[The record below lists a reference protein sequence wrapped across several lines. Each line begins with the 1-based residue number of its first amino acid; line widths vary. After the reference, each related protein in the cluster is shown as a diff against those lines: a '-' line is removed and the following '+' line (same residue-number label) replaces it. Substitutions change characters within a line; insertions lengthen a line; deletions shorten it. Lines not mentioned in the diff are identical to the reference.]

1 MKIISFLMN
10 FFKRGEKKESYLYID
25 HLEMLKNINTYF
37 NNFKELKTYLQLVL
51 EANNKKDMMDINKM
65 FVISETTLKAT
76 TMQDFFSGEDIFKC
90 LQTLK
95 DYKLLLTEK
104 INNEKDT
111 YLIRMTKVSL
121 RVIEEILNYF

>member
-1 MKIISFLMN
+1 MN
-10 FFKRGEKKESYLYID
+10 FFKREEKKESYLYID